1 MIKKNEKGITLITL
15 VITIVILATL
25 TITLASNSYDSTQ
38 LSKLTKLDNDI
49 KVLNDRVAVYYV
61 ENEKLPIYGN
71 AYSKDTLKEIIGDL
85 SGNDGNEYYTIDL
98 SLLDN
103 LTLNYGQDYLSF
115 GGDSYIINVESH
127 IIYHIEGISYKGEIY
142 HTSGANSTVVLNH

>member
-15 VITIVILATL
+15 VITIIVLATV
-25 TITLASNSYDSTQ
+25 TITLARNSYDSTQ

-61 ENEKLPIYGN
+61 EHDKLPVYGN
-71 AYSKDTLKEIIGDL
+71 PYSKETLKGVIQGL
-85 SGNDGNEYYTIDL
+85 SQNDGNEYYTIDL

-103 LTLNYGQDYLSF
+103 LSLNYGQDYLSF
-115 GGDSYIINVESH
+115 GGNSYIINVESH
-127 IIYHIEGISYKGEIY
+127 IIYHLEGISYKGEVF
-142 HTSGANSTVVLNH
+142 HTIGANATVILNS